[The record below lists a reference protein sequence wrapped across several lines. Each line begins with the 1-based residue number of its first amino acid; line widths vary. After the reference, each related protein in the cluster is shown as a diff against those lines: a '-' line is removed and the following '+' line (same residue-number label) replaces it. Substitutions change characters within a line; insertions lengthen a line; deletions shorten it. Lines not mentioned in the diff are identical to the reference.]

1 MDRAELYELWQR
13 NKDRPAFVREYREAI
28 HEHTD
33 TDDPIPDGSLY
44 DVRQWLDAYKGVV
57 TRQLNDAD
65 DGTDPQDQDQD
76 TDADGA
82 AEDTENGETDTP
94 ADTEGGA

>member
-13 NKDRPAFVREYREAI
+13 NKDRPAFVRNYREEI

-33 TDDPIPDGSLY
+33 TEDPIPDGSLFQ
-44 DVRQWLDAYKGVV
+44 VRQWLDSYKGVV
-57 TRQLNDAD
+57 TRQLNDD
-65 DGTDPQDQDQD
+65 TDGTDPKDQEPD

-82 AEDTENGETDTP
+82 AGDTANGETDTP
-94 ADTEGGA
+94 ADAEGGA